1 MLFSRATLS
10 RTLPFVVYI
19 LLLALNDSLATW
31 MLPLGHD
38 ARWLY
43 GVRILVVASFLAW
56 FWRDYS
62 ELSANDLPTQ
72 SRLSTSGYLLS
83 IAVGLLV
90 FVLWIAPYPAWAIM
104 GEAQHGVGF
113 NPLNADGKT
122 IDTLLAITRITGA
135 ALIVPLMEELFWRSF
150 FMRWLQDQDFLK
162 VNPAYI
168 GHFAFFASAALF
180 AVEHSLW
187 LAGLIA
193 GFAYGWLYKSQRN
206 LWSPIIAHAVT
217 NGLLGLWV
225 LYTAHWDYW

>member
-19 LLLALNDSLATW
+19 LFLALNDSLASW
-31 MLPLGHD
+31 MLPLVHD

-43 GVRILVVASFLAW
+43 GVRILVVASLLAW
-56 FWRDYS
+56 FWRDYL

-72 SRLSTSGYLLS
+72 SRLSTSGYLSS

-162 VNPAYI
+162 VSPASI
-168 GHFAFFASAALF
+168 GHFAFFATAVLF

-193 GFAYGWLYKSQRN
+193 GLAYGWLYKSQRN
-206 LWSPIIAHAVT
+206 LWAPIIAHAVT
-217 NGLLGLWV
+217 NGVLGLWV
-225 LYTAHWDYW
+225 LYTASWGYW